1 MNEEVIKQEVLDSLA
16 RIGKQWDLEESAI
29 RVWGCMLLKSCP
41 VKQREIEE
49 GTGYSSGLVRISLQ
63 NLRKANLIKLTNVGG
78 ETHYSVNTSLTDGF
92 GKFMKRFLD
101 EIIKPMI
108 ELLSKKAMKMENAK
122 VKENFHVLINELN
135 KLSLAVLILFRI
147 IEEINSMHNHS
158 MISVDMRV
166 VEDAIE
172 EAIEKI
178 LAQEY

>member
-1 MNEEVIKQEVLDSLA
+1 
-16 RIGKQWDLEESAI
+16 
-29 RVWGCMLLKSCP
+29 
-41 VKQREIEE
+41 
-49 GTGYSSGLVRISLQ
+49 
-63 NLRKANLIKLTNVGG
+63 
-78 ETHYSVNTSLTDGF
+78 
-92 GKFMKRFLD
+92 
-101 EIIKPMI
+101 
-108 ELLSKKAMKMENAK
+108 MKMENAK

-178 LAQEY
+178 LAEEY

>member
-1 MNEEVIKQEVLDSLA
+1 
-16 RIGKQWDLEESAI
+16 
-29 RVWGCMLLKSCP
+29 
-41 VKQREIEE
+41 
-49 GTGYSSGLVRISLQ
+49 
-63 NLRKANLIKLTNVGG
+63 LIKLTNVGG

-101 EIIKPMI
+101 EIIRPMI
-108 ELLSKKAMKMENAK
+108 ELLSKKAMKVENAK

-147 IEEINSMHNHS
+147 IEEINSRQNT
-158 MISVDMRV
+158 ICVDMRV